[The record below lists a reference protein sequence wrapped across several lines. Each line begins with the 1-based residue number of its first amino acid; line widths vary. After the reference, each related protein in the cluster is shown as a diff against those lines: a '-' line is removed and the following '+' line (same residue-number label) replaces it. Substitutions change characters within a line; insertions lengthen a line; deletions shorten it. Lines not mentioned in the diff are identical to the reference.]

1 MHDPNLPS
9 ALFRRDRFFAVA
21 DVLAPQAS
29 PLAAAGGHPLFLAL
43 PLSAPA
49 CDLSAR
55 DGLALTAVNRTE
67 RPLAVGLRLFHAG
80 KDQPV
85 SVTGGREPLLPGE
98 PRRIFFPWGGF
109 GSYGRP
115 EGYSRVAA
123 IEVVFRRERDQ
134 DGPPLL
140 AAAVT
145 GLEAV
150 RREGVAGPR
159 LTEAGLARALRR
171 PLAESLAGRTFPA
184 YAVSPAILAVPPPV
198 FPWPPD
204 KPAAVGRGRI
214 MGHVLGL
221 PPDWEANPEGE
232 LEWRHFLHRHHFL
245 RPLLRAGGDR
255 SGLVAAILSDWI
267 GRHPVPL
274 DSDGGA
280 GPSFESLS
288 VAWRLREWIYALA
301 AVWNRPAC
309 HPEAKSLILRS
320 IWEQARHL
328 RDHLGHPGNWR
339 LVEAAALALCGL
351 AFPDFCEAE
360 AWAEEGL
367 ARLGHE
373 VTAQFLTDGFH
384 GERSPLYHGICLQ
397 ACLEV
402 WLAAREA
409 GRRVPGF
416 SDRDVG
422 RWLGAL
428 AALARPD
435 RSLPSLND
443 SGSVDRA
450 GRPLLGLGRELPPR
464 SVVGVPSGP
473 VLLAD
478 AGFAVLRRGR
488 DCALLKA
495 GPRPP
500 AHAHA
505 DDMAVES
512 CLGGRL
518 VLVDPGISRYAPS
531 RRTEACRSAAAHSC
545 LLADV
550 PLGRA
555 EGLSLAQ
562 ADGLLVASAVRQG
575 RGMVHRRDVCLLET
589 GIVVVRDAL
598 SGVVAGEVRVHWQFA
613 PGWLRLGR
621 RSLIA
626 RGRGFRFVPL
636 PGKEAVAAHLRQ
648 GRPGPMGGWVSWA
661 GRDVPAPHLEYV
673 CRPGGPCRLWW
684 ALLPAGEVRLDRDG
698 LRFVHPD
705 GSISLLTADP
715 WTLRRSPPRRTTRK
729 KRP

>member
-1 MHDPNLPS
+1 MFDPNLPPE
-9 ALFRRDRFFAVA
+9 LFRGDRFLAA
-21 DVLAPQAS
+21 DDLLAPHAS
-29 PLAAAGGHPLFLAL
+29 PLGAAGPHPLCFPL
-43 PLSAPA
+43 PLAAPP
-49 CDLSAR
+49 CDLSAW
-55 DGLALTAVNRTE
+55 DGLALTAVNRAE

-85 SVTGGREPLLPGE
+85 SVSGGREPLAPGE
-98 PRRIFFPWGGF
+98 PRRIFFPWSSF

-115 EGYSRVAA
+115 PGWRRVAA
-123 IEVVFRRERDQ
+123 IEALFRRERDQ
-134 DGPPLL
+134 DGPALP
-140 AAAVT
+140 AAAVM

-150 RREGVAGPR
+150 RRERLSGPR

-171 PLAESLAGRTFPA
+171 PLAEALGGRTFPA
-184 YAVSPAILAVPPPV
+184 YAVSPAMLAVPPPV
-198 FPWPPD
+198 FPCPPD
-204 KPAAVGRGRI
+204 RPAAVGRGRI
-214 MGHVLGL
+214 MGHDLGL
-221 PPDWEANPEGE
+221 PPDWEADPQGE

-255 SGLVAAILSDWI
+255 SGQVAAILSDWI
-267 GRHPVPL
+267 GRHPAPL

-280 GPSFESLS
+280 GPSFETLS

-301 AVWNRPAC
+301 AVWNRPAF
-309 HPEAKSLILRS
+309 PPAAKGLILRS
-320 IWEQARHL
+320 VWEQARHL

-339 LVEAAALALCGL
+339 LAEAAALALAGL
-351 AFPDFCEAE
+351 AFPDFCEAQ
-360 AWAEEGL
+360 AWVEEGL
-367 ARLGHE
+367 ARLGRE
-373 VTAQFLTDGFH
+373 AGAQFLADGFH

-443 SGSVDRA
+443 SGSVHRD
-450 GRPLLGLGRELPPR
+450 GRPLLGLGRELPGR
-464 SVVGVPSGP
+464 SVAGVPSGP
-473 VLLAD
+473 VLLPD
-478 AGFAVLRRGR
+478 AGFAVLRHGR

-505 DDMAVES
+505 DDMAVEA

-518 VLVDPGISRYAPS
+518 ILVDPGISRYAPS
-531 RRTEACRSAAAHSC
+531 HRTEACRLAAAHSC
-545 LLADV
+545 LLAEV

-555 EGLSLAQ
+555 EGLSLVQ

-598 SGVVAGEVRVHWQFA
+598 SGVVAGEARVHWQFA

-636 PGKEAVAAHLRQ
+636 LGEAAVAARLRQ
-648 GRPGPMGGWVSWA
+648 GRPGAMGGWVSWA

-673 CRPGGPCRLWW
+673 CRPGGPCCLWW
-684 ALLPAGEVRLDRDG
+684 ALLPAGEVSLDRDG
-698 LRFVHPD
+698 LRLVHPD
-705 GSISLLTADP
+705 GRLSLLTADP
-715 WTLRRSPPRRTTRK
+715 WTLRRSSPRRTTRK